1 MNRYIFY
8 LFVFKVAEVP
18 GIKIF
23 RFEANLY
30 FANAD
35 QFRDR
40 LYDKTKIN
48 PRKLKS
54 KKQKVL
60 YKSLLQR
67 KREIELAEIDAK
79 AERKRTKV
87 RQSLV
92 ICVMF
97 CRSLFVLLSFIIW
110 PLYCLSFNVVSSTF
124 L

>member
-40 LYDKTKIN
+40 LYDKTRIN

-92 ICVMF
+92 ICVN
-97 CRSLFVLLSFIIW
+97 VL
-110 PLYCLSFNVVSSTF
+110 
-124 L
+124 